1 MDAASFR
8 PVEVF
13 TISRLTAL
21 IRQSIAPQFRDIL
34 VEGEVS
40 NQRLYPSGHL
50 YFTLKDDAAMIKA
63 VFFGFSARFSGVDLD
78 DGIHIICRG
87 RVDVYEKRGE
97 YQLIVEDFE
106 VRGLGI
112 LQLKF
117 ERLKEKLLKE
127 GLFDEARKRP
137 IPFLPRHVGIITSP
151 AGAAIRD
158 MLKVVGRKFPGMRVT
173 IYPAKVQ
180 GDEAPAEIIEAIGSF
195 NASGEPDVII
205 LARGG
210 GSLED
215 LSPFNDEGVAR
226 ALAASRIPIVS
237 GIGHEIDYTI
247 ADFVADVRTP
257 TPTAAAELVVKDRG
271 ELKALLRGI
280 EEGLA
285 AAMKG
290 LLEGRRLSLIQT
302 EVRLKEQKDLLTNQR
317 FYVDD
322 LLKSLIHAFTLYVA
336 DRRKGIDRL
345 SQRIHDLNPENILR
359 RGYSITMKEKT
370 GEVITDASA
379 VGEGEALRVLL
390 RKGVLGVKVVKAG
403 RSS

>member
-1 MDAASFR
+1 MDASSARS
-8 PVEVF
+8 VEIF
-13 TISRLTAL
+13 TIARLTTL

-63 VFFGFSARFSGVDLD
+63 VFFGFSVRFSGVDLE

-112 LQLKF
+112 LQLRF

-127 GLFDEARKRP
+127 GLFDEARKKL
-137 IPFLPRHVGIITSP
+137 IPFLPHHVGIVTSS

-158 MLKVVGRKFPGMRVT
+158 MLKVIGRKFPGMRVT
-173 IYPAKVQ
+173 IYPVKVQ
-180 GDEAPAEIIEAIGSF
+180 GDEAAREIIEAVGHF

-215 LSPFNDEGVAR
+215 LSPFNDEDLAR
-226 ALAASRIPIVS
+226 AIAASRIPIVS

-257 TPTAAAELVVKDRG
+257 TPTAAAELVVKDRA
-271 ELKALLRGI
+271 ELKKLVEGMK
-280 EEGLA
+280 EGLA
-285 AAMKG
+285 AAVKG
-290 LLEGRRLSLIQT
+290 LLEGRRLSLIRA
-302 EVRLKEQKDLLTNQR
+302 EMRLKEQKDVITSQR

-322 LLKSLIHAFTLYVA
+322 LLKSLVHAFTVFSA
-336 DRRKGIDRL
+336 DKRTRVDQL
-345 SQRIHDLNPENILR
+345 SQRLRDLNPENILR
-359 RGYSITMKEKT
+359 RGFSITLKERT
-370 GEVITDASA
+370 GQVVTDASA
-379 VGEGEALRVLL
+379 VEKGEPLRVLL
-390 RKGVLGVKVVKAG
+390 GKGELGVTVVKAAKG
-403 RSS
+403 S